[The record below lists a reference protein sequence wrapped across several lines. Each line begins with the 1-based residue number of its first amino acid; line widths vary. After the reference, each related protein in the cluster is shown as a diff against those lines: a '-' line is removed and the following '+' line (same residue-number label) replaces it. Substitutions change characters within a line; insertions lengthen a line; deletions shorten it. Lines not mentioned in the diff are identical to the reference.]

1 MLDIFD
7 KSSIDGF
14 TKGLVVVMV
23 EEVVEELEFGA
34 EAINGGSD
42 TMKSNVIQGRRNR
55 TTFFEGWL
63 VRQQSFLEQLLH
75 SISSDTTNQQTS
87 LIQQVPAHYQEYYE
101 EKAKIPR
108 NDVFLLFCPPWLSSF
123 ERSLLWVAGYKPY
136 LVFKIVDG
144 AVNDLKAEQTLR
156 MEEVKVETVKKEK
169 ELTETLARL
178 QESVVALPM
187 LALARQV
194 GRLMDGE
201 IFSLDLAVEA
211 LNTAMLQVIEGANSL
226 RKSTASKVV
235 EILTTPFHLQTRRW
249 GLQRDS

>member
-1 MLDIFD
+1 M
-7 KSSIDGF
+7 
-14 TKGLVVVMV
+14 KGNQNHPYA
-23 EEVVEELEFGA
+23 EIVVENQETKVVYQQPYHQL
-34 EAINGGSD
+34 S
-42 TMKSNVIQGRRNR
+42 
-55 TTFFEGWL
+55 TFFEGWL

-87 LIQQVPAHYQEYYE
+87 LIQQVLAHYQEYYE

-235 EILTTPFHLQTRRW
+235 EILSPIQIVKFLATAAQFHLQTRRW

>member
-1 MLDIFD
+1 M
-7 KSSIDGF
+7 
-14 TKGLVVVMV
+14 
-23 EEVVEELEFGA
+23 
-34 EAINGGSD
+34 
-42 TMKSNVIQGRRNR
+42 
-55 TTFFEGWL
+55 
-63 VRQQSFLEQLLH
+63 
-75 SISSDTTNQQTS
+75 
-87 LIQQVPAHYQEYYE
+87 
-101 EKAKIPR
+101 
-108 NDVFLLFCPPWLSSF
+108 
-123 ERSLLWVAGYKPY
+123 LWVAGYKPY

-211 LNTAMLQVIEGANSL
+211 LNTTMLQVIEGANSL
-226 RKSTASKVV
+226 RKSTESKVV
-235 EILTTPFHLQTRRW
+235 EILSPIQIVNFWPQLLSFIFKREGGDCKGTRKE
-249 GLQRDS
+249 Q